1 MINYKTILDDQE
13 GLYQEDIKQWHYV
26 TPIQTIDEG
35 IGYRDILGI
44 DIILN
49 T

>member
-1 MINYKTILDDQE
+1 ME
-13 GLYQEDIKQWHYV
+13 FQEDIKQWHYV
-26 TPIQTIDEG
+26 TAIKTEESG
-35 IGYRDILGI
+35 LGFRDILGI